1 MSRGID
7 GTATS
12 NPIDMLNR
20 WTLKW
25 ESGTPGCMDT
35 ASPDFAPSATMQPT
49 GACSIGT
56 NFSICGRLATGAN
69 TGTRGA
75 DIRVESGVI
84 EDGSG
89 PLSYSNNLDCRRL
102 IRLRP
107 GAPAGCWVVNDSVFC
122 VSLWNRF
129 SADRDAILTFFAL
142 C

>member
-1 MSRGID
+1 
-7 GTATS
+7 
-12 NPIDMLNR
+12 MLNR

-122 VSLWNRF
+122 VSLWAGTA
-129 SADRDAILTFFAL
+129 SPQIGMQS
-142 C
+142 